1 MYTLR
6 SASLDDLDDLY
17 ELSQLMLFINL
28 PPDREIIKSKIESSI
43 LAFTNPSKNLWENYY
58 LFVLEDIEAKR
69 IIGASMIHA
78 QHGTEDEP
86 HYYFS
91 VSQESKFSRT
101 LNTGFI
107 HGTLKLGLD
116 TNGPSEIG
124 GLILHPQFRKS
135 DKKLGKQLS
144 FVRFLYMGMNKQR
157 FKENIHSEL
166 MPPFD
171 SEGHA
176 PLWEAI
182 GRRFLNMEYH
192 DADILSRS
200 NKEFILSLFP
210 ADTIYLTLLP
220 IEARNAVGNVG
231 ESTVP
236 VKKMLEGIGFKYT
249 NEVDPFDGGPHYRA
263 NMKEIKPV
271 KEMFECQVLIRDSII
286 KSDKASILASL
297 PVNNGGF
304 KAALISGNL
313 NRGTPHSF
321 IIDPSEA
328 KILGLKEDFKTFA
341 TYL

>member
-28 PPDREIIKSKIESSI
+28 PPDRDIIKSKIESSI
-43 LAFTNPSKNLWENYY
+43 RSFTKPSKNLWENYY
-58 LFVLEDIEAKR
+58 LFVLEDVEAKK

-91 VSQESKFSRT
+91 VSQENKFSKT

-124 GLILHPQFRKS
+124 GLILHPEFRKS

-144 FVRFLYMGMNKQR
+144 FVRFLYMGMNKNR

-200 NKEFILSLFP
+200 NKEFILNLFP

-220 IEARNAVGNVG
+220 IEARNAVGKVG
-231 ESTVP
+231 ESTIP

-263 NMKEIKPV
+263 NMKDIKPV
-271 KEMFECQVLIRDSII
+271 KEMFECEVLIRDSII
-286 KSDKASILASL
+286 KSDKTSILTSL
-297 PVNNGGF
+297 PVTDGGF
-304 KAALISGNL
+304 KAAYISGNF
-313 NRGTPHSF
+313 NKGTPNRF
-321 IIDPSEA
+321 IIDPEEA
-328 KILGLKEDFKTFA
+328 KILGLQEDFKTFA